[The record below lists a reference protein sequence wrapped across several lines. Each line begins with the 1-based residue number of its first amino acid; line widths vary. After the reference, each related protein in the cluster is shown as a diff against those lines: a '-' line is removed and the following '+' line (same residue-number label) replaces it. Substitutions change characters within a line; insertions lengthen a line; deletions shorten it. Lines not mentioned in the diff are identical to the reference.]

1 MATRLRPQFGSY
13 LRISIVVSV
22 VACGIAQ
29 TACSSQGSPE
39 GASADAAI
47 PLEIS
52 SSGITFQNK
61 TGMPLT
67 SVTLAIL
74 PYGPGGEFT
83 RRLSRIENTIKR
95 EVPLGEFRGRDG
107 TPLNLRVT
115 RPKSVRLQAEDA
127 TGKKYEVEVPW
138 K

>member
-1 MATRLRPQFGSY
+1 MARGCASSREML
-13 LRISIVVSV
+13 IVVFVAASV
-22 VACGIAQ
+22 VLG
-29 TACSSQGSPE
+29 CSSQGSPE
-39 GASADAAI
+39 RASADAAI

-52 SSGITFQNK
+52 SGGITFQNK
-61 TGMPLT
+61 TGAPLM

-95 EVPLGEFRGRDG
+95 EVPLGDFRGRDG

-115 RPKSVRLQAEDA
+115 RPKSVRLKAEDA
-127 TGKKYEVEVPW
+127 TGKTYEVEVPW

>member
-1 MATRLRPQFGSY
+1 MARGCACSREAFAALCVAAVLAAGCASGGMPEPPPADAP
-13 LRISIVVSV
+13 IVVEV
-22 VACGIAQ
+22 
-29 TACSSQGSPE
+29 SPTMV
-39 GASADAAI
+39 
-47 PLEIS
+47 
-52 SSGITFQNK
+52 TFQNK

-67 SVTLAIL
+67 SVTVAIL

-95 EVPLGEFRGRDG
+95 DVPLGEFRGRDG

-115 RPKSVRLQAEDA
+115 RPKSVRLEAEDA

>member
-1 MATRLRPQFGSY
+1 MVTRLRPQFGSY
-13 LRISIVVSV
+13 LRTSILVTV
-22 VACGIAQ
+22 VACAITQ
-29 TACSSQGSPE
+29 TACSNQGSPE
-39 GASADAAI
+39 RAAADAAI

-52 SSGITFQNK
+52 SSGIAFQNK

-115 RPKSVRLQAEDA
+115 RPKSVRLEAEDA

>member
-1 MATRLRPQFGSY
+1 MARGCASSRETL
-13 LRISIVVSV
+13 VVLFVAAV
-22 VACGIAQ
+22 VAFG
-29 TACSSQGSPE
+29 CSSQGSPE
-39 GASADAAI
+39 GASADSAI

-52 SSGITFQNK
+52 SGGITFQNK
-61 TGMPLT
+61 TGVPLM
-67 SVTLAIL
+67 SVTLAIQ

-95 EVPLGEFRGRDG
+95 EVPLGDFRGRDG

-115 RPKSVRLQAEDA
+115 RPKSVRLKAEDA
-127 TGKKYEVEVPW
+127 TGKTYEVEVPW